1 MSNEFG
7 RIITGFLVMVV
18 GLALLPTILS
28 STTSALTTNV
38 TSNKNFLDTIAVT
51 YIVPLIYVIGIL
63 AAGLNIMG
71 ILSFG
76 RKE

>member
-18 GLALLPTILS
+18 GLALLPTIIS

-71 ILSFG
+71 IFSFG